1 MTAAPFAKTAPPAL
15 ARSGVTASGPPSPRL
30 PTSTAN
36 CTARSLCPLVATSDL
51 QPFLGLLCHNDVIKE
66 RLIDSRVAGG
76 ELYRRPCVLD

>member
-1 MTAAPFAKTAPPAL
+1 MTAAPFTKTAPPPL
-15 ARSGVTASGPPSPRL
+15 ARPAVTASGPLSPRL
-30 PTSTAN
+30 ATYTAKHP
-36 CTARSLCPLVATSDL
+36 ARSLCPLVATSYL